1 MLVNIIGGAQNNAD
15 GQDITTLIGKVAVGL
30 EYVHQ
35 QQKLGTFWSFVQDG
49 ASSTALL
56 HSATSYPTT
65 VLTGIKQADLLV
77 ATDVH

>member
-1 MLVNIIGGAQNNAD
+1 M
-15 GQDITTLIGKVAVGL
+15 

-35 QQKLGTFWSFVQDG
+35 QQQLGTSWSFAQDG

-56 HSATSYPTT
+56 HAVTSDPAT

-77 ATDVH
+77 LGDVH